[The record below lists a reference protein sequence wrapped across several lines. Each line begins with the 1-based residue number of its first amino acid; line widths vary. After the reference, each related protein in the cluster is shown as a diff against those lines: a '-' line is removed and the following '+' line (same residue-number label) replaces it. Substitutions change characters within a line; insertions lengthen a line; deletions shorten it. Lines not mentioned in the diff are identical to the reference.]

1 MFGPTFN
8 LLNVI
13 YVTTAFLKHMYS
25 SGRCSAYS
33 ISDLNLGQSVNEHV
47 KNESEPSIV
56 NVIVSNNTS
65 GSLTLTLVLKC
76 FHLLLL
82 LEILERSL
90 KEGTYFSIGFVSLD
104 ELTGL
109 IFYLLSFSFCF
120 FAGR

>member
-1 MFGPTFN
+1 
-8 LLNVI
+8 
-13 YVTTAFLKHMYS
+13 MYS

-33 ISDLNLGQSVNEHV
+33 YPDLNLGQSVNEHV

-56 NVIVSNNTS
+56 NVIVSSNTS

-104 ELTGL
+104 ELTRL